1 MFLNNCQ
8 GVLKDLKIIL
18 DQVDEGEIARL
29 KNIINKSK
37 RLFFAG
43 AGRSKLMVKAVAMR
57 FMQFG
62 FEVYVVGET
71 NTPSFKQDDLLIAA
85 SGSGETKST
94 ILYAEN
100 AKKSGGKTALFT
112 ADRNSTLAQISDQII
127 EIPVNKF
134 FSKSDKLLPGGSYFE
149 ESVLILG
156 DSLIIDIAEEKNI
169 STDKLFER
177 HANLE

>member
-1 MFLNNCQ
+1 MILQNSREVLN
-8 GVLKDLKIIL
+8 DLNSITAQIK
-18 DQVDEGEIARL
+18 EEEINNL
-29 KNIINKSK
+29 KNMIDNSK

-43 AGRSKLMVKAVAMR
+43 AGRSLLMLKALAMR

-71 NTPSFKQDDLLIAA
+71 NTPSFKQEDLLIAA

-94 ILYAEN
+94 ILYVQN

-112 ADRNSTLAQISDQII
+112 AAENSTLAQISDQII
-127 EIPVNKF
+127 EIPVNKL
-134 FSKSDKLLPGGSYFE
+134 FSKKDKLLPGGSYFE
-149 ESVLILG
+149 EAVLILG
-156 DSLIIDIAEEKNI
+156 DSLIINIAAEKNI
-169 STDKLFER
+169 ETDQLFER